1 MVTNNNNSRYFASP
15 YVIDM
20 PNKFQGKV
28 FKSDLIESKQEMFKG
43 SELQF
48 DNNKARNISSLIPC
62 QPKK

>member
-1 MVTNNNNSRYFASP
+1 MFLGGKGNVFFFFFFACRLFVSGT
-15 YVIDM
+15 YA
-20 PNKFQGKV
+20 
-28 FKSDLIESKQEMFKG
+28 QEMFKG